1 MSSVPLESFQGKVEN
16 AVDQEAQNVARDF
29 ADKGM
34 QQVKDIYER
43 GRDGA
48 EKATEMFETTLSTA
62 SKGAQDFSLKAIEL
76 ARQNANAAF
85 DFAVQMLGVKS
96 FSQAV
101 ELQSGFARK
110 QMESLAEQAKELAAI
125 AQKSTAE
132 SVKPFQEMASKGF
145 KLPN

>member
-1 MSSVPLESFQGKVEN
+1 MDHITN
-16 AVDQEAQNVARDF
+16 DAQTAARDF

-34 QQVKDIYER
+34 EQAKDFYER
-43 GRDGA
+43 GRESA
-48 EKATEMFETTLSTA
+48 EKATEMFETSLSTA

-85 DFAVQMLGVKS
+85 DFAVQMMGVKS

-110 QMESLAEQAKELAAI
+110 QMESLTEQAKELTAL
-125 AQKSTAE
+125 AQKSTAD
-132 SVKPFQEMASKGF
+132 SVKPFQELASKGF

>member
-1 MSSVPLESFQGKVEN
+1 MAAAHSDVEV
-16 AVDQEAQNVARDF
+16 AVDQMTQEAQSAARDF

-34 QQVKDIYER
+34 AQAKDFYER
-43 GRDGA
+43 GRESA
-48 EKATEMFETTLSTA
+48 EKATEMFESSMSTA
-62 SKGAQDFSLKAIEL
+62 SKGAQDFGLKAIEL
-76 ARQNANAAF
+76 ARQNANTAF
-85 DFAVQMLGVKS
+85 DFAVQLMGVKS

-101 ELQSGFARK
+101 ELQSAFARK
-110 QMESLAEQAKELAAI
+110 QLESLAEQAKELTAI